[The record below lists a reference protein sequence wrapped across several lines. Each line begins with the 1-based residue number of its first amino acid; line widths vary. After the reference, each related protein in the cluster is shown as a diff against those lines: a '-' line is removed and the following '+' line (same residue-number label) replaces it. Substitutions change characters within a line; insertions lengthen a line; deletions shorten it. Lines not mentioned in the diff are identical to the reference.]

1 MTGIEWLLQAV
12 LLLLLAVAIPFGW
25 RLERQLG
32 ALRRDR
38 PALENGAADFAE
50 ATRQA
55 EAALIR
61 LRATAESAGRNV
73 GEKLAQAEPIRDDL
87 RFLVERAEALAD
99 RLEVLVRSAR
109 PAGTVPGAAH
119 GGVMPGGVDLLP
131 SRAAEPPPAAEAP
144 RSQAERDLLRAL
156 RLAR

>member
-1 MTGIEWLLQAV
+1 MTGIEWVLQAV
-12 LLLLLAVAIPFGW
+12 LLLMLALAIPFGW
-25 RLERQLG
+25 RLERQLS

-61 LRATAESAGRNV
+61 LRTTAESAGRNV
-73 GEKLAQAEPIRDDL
+73 GEKLAQAEPLRDDL
-87 RFLVERAEALAD
+87 RFLVERAEVLAD
-99 RLEVLVRSAR
+99 RLEALVRNTR
-109 PAGTVPGAAH
+109 PAA
-119 GGVMPGGVDLLP
+119 GGGMAGGGVDLLP
-131 SRAAEPPPAAEAP
+131 GRAPEPPPAAEAP